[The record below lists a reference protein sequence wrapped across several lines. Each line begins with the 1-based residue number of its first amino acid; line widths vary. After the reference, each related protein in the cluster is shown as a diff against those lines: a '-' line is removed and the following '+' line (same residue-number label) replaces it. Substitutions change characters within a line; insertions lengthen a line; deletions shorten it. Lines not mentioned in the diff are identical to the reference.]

1 MQYLGKNRLSADQYI
16 SGILANDTVILSKAL
31 SLMESGLKEDKD
43 LAIKVLD
50 KIYPQTGKSI
60 RIGIT
65 GSPGVGKST
74 FIESFGLF
82 LVDQGYRLAVLTI
95 DPSSQKTKGSIL
107 GDKTRMDRLSN
118 SKNAYIRP
126 SAAGKSLGG
135 VADHIRESVL
145 LCEAAGYDLVIIE
158 TVGVGQSETLVKDMV
173 DFFLLLMIAGAGDEL
188 QGIKKGIIE
197 MADALVIN
205 KADGENLK
213 QAHLAK
219 AIYQNALHLLSPAN
233 HLWQPPVLTCSSIN
247 AEGIDKIWSSIKQYI
262 EIMKENGQMEL
273 RRREQRIS
281 WMQGCIRAGIDSY
294 FKQKGHDTIEFANL
308 KKAVAEGTLSPNV
321 AAESIL
327 KELINKQE

>member
-1 MQYLGKNRLSADQYI
+1 
-16 SGILANDTVILSKAL
+16 
-31 SLMESGLKEDKD
+31 ME
-43 LAIKVLD
+43 
-50 KIYPQTGKSI
+50 KIYPQTSKSI

-65 GSPGVGKST
+65 GAPGVGKST

-95 DPSSQKTKGSIL
+95 DPSSQNTKGSIL
-107 GDKTRMDRLSN
+107 GDKTRMDRLSK

-135 VADHIRESVL
+135 VAAHIRESVL
-145 LCEAAGYDLVIIE
+145 LCEASGYNLIIIE

-213 QAHLAK
+213 QAQLAK

-233 HLWQPPVLTCSSIN
+233 NAWQPPVLTCSSIN
-247 AEGIDKIWSSIKQYI
+247 GEGIDQIWRSLKQYF
-262 EIMKENGQMEL
+262 EIMTENGQLEL

-281 WMQGCIRAGIDSY
+281 WMQACVGAGIDSY
-294 FKQKGHDTIEFANL
+294 FKQKGRDIAEFTSL
-308 KKAVAEGTLSPNV
+308 KHAVAEGTLSPNI

-327 KELINKQE
+327 KELIGKQ